1 MTEVKTLS
9 SLLSVPVEVRE
20 SIYRY
25 LFAGIYA
32 EQRRRWDHG
41 DSLPI
46 LRICS
51 QIHQEAS
58 AFLFNRTPLRLKIGH
73 RQQTSSLP
81 PPAQVIDRFQNI
93 YFDIETINS
102 THSGYDFEIPFVGLV
117 DAMTRQSSSSSPP
130 SSSSSA
136 SASSSLSSR
145 RDRHSCYLRCD
156 LEQYATVGYQS
167 RVIQRH
173 IKSFKG
179 FETLTV
185 HFEGSVQKSDFPQE
199 VIADDDPSRISR
211 LSTLTLKEGR
221 RQMEEKALADAD
233 QLFARFEEVCGKG
246 RVCALPESSD
256 RMYGKILV
264 VHPIR
269 SVKA

>member
-1 MTEVKTLS
+1 MAEIKTLPL
-9 SLLSVPVEVRE
+9 LLSIPVEVRE

-32 EQRRRWDHG
+32 EQRRRWDNG
-41 DSLPI
+41 DCLPI
-46 LRICS
+46 LRTCS
-51 QIHQEAS
+51 QIHREAS
-58 AFLFNRTPLRLKIGH
+58 AFLFNRTPLRLKVGH

-81 PPAQVIDRFQNI
+81 PPARVIDRFRNI

-117 DAMTRQSSSSSPP
+117 DAMTRQSSSSSSSP
-130 SSSSSA
+130 SSSTSA
-136 SASSSLSSR
+136 STSASR

-173 IKSFKG
+173 IKSFRG

-185 HFEGSVQKSDFPQE
+185 HFEGSIQKSDFPLE
-199 VIADDDPSRISR
+199 VIADDDPFRISK

-221 RQMEEKALADAD
+221 RQREEKALADAD
-233 QLFARFEEVCGKG
+233 QLFAKFEEVCGKG
-246 RVCALPESSD
+246 RVCALPERSD

-264 VHPIR
+264 VHPLR
-269 SVKA
+269 KANA